1 MRRTTFSPSTM
12 NNATPNTAPRVRR
25 TQHERSTAARVALI
39 NATLAC
45 LAEVGLAKASIS
57 EICQRAGLS
66 RGALLHHF
74 PHKNELLVA
83 AYVAWISGK
92 LDTLE
97 QRIENGASVR
107 DEVRVW
113 RAQMRETFPM
123 TQEFYGALRSDADLR
138 ERFNAALLTHSIGDD
153 MRHHPANTRI
163 DQSPAPWLTR
173 YVIACFIRGL
183 CLQELFVRD
192 ASVPDQAFDHF
203 IEILSAHIEGTVAR
217 EALPV
222 P

>member
-1 MRRTTFSPSTM
+1 M
-12 NNATPNTAPRVRR
+12 NNATSNPAPRVTR
-25 TQHERSTAARVALI
+25 TQHERSTAARGALI

-45 LAEVGLAKASIS
+45 LAEVGLARASIS

-92 LDTLE
+92 LNTLE
-97 QRIENGASVR
+97 QRIETGASVR

-153 MRHHPANTRI
+153 MNRHPANTRI
-163 DQSPAPWLTR
+163 DQSPVPWLTR

-192 ASVPDQAFDHF
+192 ASLPDQAFEHF
-203 IEILSAHIEGTVAR
+203 IEILSAHIEGAIELKPCST
-217 EALPV
+217 P
-222 P
+222 